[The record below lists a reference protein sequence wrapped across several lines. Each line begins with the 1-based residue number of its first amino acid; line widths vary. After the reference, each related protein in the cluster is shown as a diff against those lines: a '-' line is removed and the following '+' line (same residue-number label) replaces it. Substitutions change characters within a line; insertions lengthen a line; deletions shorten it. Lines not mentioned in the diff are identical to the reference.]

1 MDRTDGVLILLA
13 AAYLAVIA
21 IGVPGSDLHSS
32 VDRVADGDVW
42 LLLTSA
48 LNVVPELDIPQWFLL
63 AASITVVI
71 LRCGPKLWWSVAL
84 AGHVGAALISYLVIG
99 LAIAFGSGSADTTAA
114 ESDYGISIVL
124 AATLGALAASGFAV
138 PRTERTRGD
147 RISIVLGLIGL
158 AGMIA
163 FSVGWYDMQHVIGY
177 AIGFVLTGWLLDRGT
192 FRWARPRPRTRS
204 K

>member
-1 MDRTDGVLILLA
+1 MDRTDWLLIFLT
-13 AAYLAVIA
+13 AAYLVVIA
-21 IGVPGSDLHSS
+21 VGVAGSNLHSS
-32 VDRVADGDVW
+32 AERVAEGDVW

-48 LNVVPELDIPQWFLL
+48 LNVVPELDIPQWILL
-63 AASITVVI
+63 AASITVVVW
-71 LRCGPKLWWSVAL
+71 RCGPKLWWSVAL

-99 LAIAFGSGSADTTAA
+99 LAVAIGSGSADTTAA
-114 ESDYGISIVL
+114 ESDYGISIIL

-138 PRTERTRGD
+138 PSSARTRGD
-147 RISIVLGLIGL
+147 RVSIVLGLIGL

-192 FRWARPRPRTRS
+192 FSWTRPRFGHGS